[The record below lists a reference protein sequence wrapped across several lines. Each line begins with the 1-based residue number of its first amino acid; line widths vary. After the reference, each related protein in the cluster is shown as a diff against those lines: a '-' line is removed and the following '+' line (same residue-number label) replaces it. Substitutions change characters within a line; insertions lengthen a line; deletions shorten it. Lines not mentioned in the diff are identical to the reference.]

1 MSVLRVY
8 VFRRLCSQDLRW
20 WMSMFSGSM
29 FSGSVFMDVYV
40 IRVYVPRLF
49 APQFLLFFLGPCS
62 SCGWNMVPGSMQ
74 KLWFGTWFHQVPGH
88 FRELILPPVS
98 DPHRVRVLDYPSIA
112 SAFPSFSLTAL
123 PCAGLGSGPALH
135 KSRKHFDPYTI
146 KNLSSTCTS
155 SLLS

>member
-8 VFRRLCSQDLRW
+8 VLRCLCSQDLRW
-20 WMSMFSGSM
+20 WMSMLSGSM
-29 FSGSVFMDVYV
+29 FPGSLPPSFSYFSWVHAVAV
-40 IRVYVPRLF
+40 VGTW
-49 APQFLLFFLGPCS
+49 FLGPCS

-98 DPHRVRVLDYPSIA
+98 DPHCVRVLDYPSIA
-112 SAFPSFSLTAL
+112 SAFPSFPLTAL

-135 KSRKHFDPYTI
+135 KSSKHFDPYTI
-146 KNLSSTCTS
+146 KILSSTCTS